1 MSAQQALESSAAV
14 MGSSMDSQKLIY
26 ASGEDGS

>member
-1 MSAQQALESSAAV
+1 MSAQQTLESSAAV
-14 MGSSMDSQKLIY
+14 MDSSMDLQKLIC